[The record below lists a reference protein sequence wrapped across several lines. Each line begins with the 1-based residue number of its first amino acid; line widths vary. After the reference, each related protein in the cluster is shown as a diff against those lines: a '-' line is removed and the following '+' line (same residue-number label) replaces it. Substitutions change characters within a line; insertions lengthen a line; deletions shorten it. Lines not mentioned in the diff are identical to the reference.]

1 MTNEGSTSLRYLSF
15 FVFGCVFG
23 VRPKFQRNAK
33 SLPISTQ
40 TGLYNLMFQY
50 RPAYLAYRYLEIAR
64 SLTESECEQASGLLA
79 ESGFY
84 SD

>member
-1 MTNEGSTSLRYLSF
+1 MTNEGRDPFTVFF
-15 FVFGCVFG
+15 FVFGCVFA
-23 VRPKFQRNAK
+23 VRSKFQRNAK
-33 SLPISTQ
+33 SLLISTQ

-50 RPAYLAYRYLEIAR
+50 LLAYLAYRYPEIAG
-64 SLTESECEQASGLLA
+64 SLTESECEQASRLLA

>member
-1 MTNEGSTSLRYLSF
+1 MKGAIPSLFSF
-15 FVFGCVFG
+15 FVFG
-23 VRPKFQRNAK
+23 VRPKFQRNVK

-50 RPAYLAYRYLEIAR
+50 RPLYLAHRYPEIAR
-64 SLTESECEQASGLLA
+64 SLTGGECEQASGLLA